1 MDPESGNEEAAMPQ
15 LVEAETEQVEITAE
29 PGVVEEASVR
39 DSAELLRGETPFF
52 GWEDIVP
59 RLRSVRV
66 PKPTEK
72 MKQLKGLDQ
81 ALVCKLFCWLCHID
95 WC

>member
-1 MDPESGNEEAAMPQ
+1 MDPEPDNEEAAMPQ
-15 LVEAETEQVEITAE
+15 PVEAETEQVEITAE
-29 PGVVEEASVR
+29 PGVVEEAPVR
-39 DSAELLRGETPFF
+39 DSAELLGGETPFF

-59 RLRSVRV
+59 RRRSARV

-81 ALVCKLFCWLCHID
+81 ALVGILFRW
-95 WC
+95 